1 MGSMTKEVLT
11 DATPDAVWDAVRDI
25 GALHTRLVPGFVVNT
40 ELVPGGRRVT
50 FSSGRTVEE
59 PIVSCSD
66 SLRRLVWTLRGEGSP
81 LSHYNASVQV
91 HARAA
96 GGSRVEWTAD
106 FLPDSAATILEG
118 LMDAGAKAMAS
129 ALQTLA
135 IREEEAAAGQ
145 APPSA
150 PSSTGSS
157 T

>member
-1 MGSMTKEVLT
+1 MGSMTREVLT
-11 DATPDAVWDAVRDI
+11 NATPDVVWDAIRDV

-66 SLRRLVWTLRGEGSP
+66 SLRRLVWAVKAVKAEDSLF
-81 LSHYNASVQV
+81 SHYNGSVQV

-118 LMDAGAKAMAS
+118 LMNAGAAAMKQ
-129 ALQTLA
+129 ALQAL
-135 IREEEAAAGQ
+135 G
-145 APPSA
+145 APVLS
-150 PSSTGSS
+150 
-157 T
+157 

>member
-11 DATPDAVWDAVRDI
+11 EAAPDAVWDAIRDV

-59 PIVSCSD
+59 PIVSCCD
-66 SLRRLVWTLRGEGSP
+66 ALRRLVWTLKADDLP
-81 LSHYNASVQV
+81 FTHYNGSVRV

-106 FLPDSAATILEG
+106 FLPDNAATILEG
-118 LMDAGAKAMAS
+118 LMNAGATAMTQ
-129 ALQTLA
+129 ALQALVA
-135 IREEEAAAGQ
+135 PKAAESGRSQ
-145 APPSA
+145 
-150 PSSTGSS
+150 
-157 T
+157 